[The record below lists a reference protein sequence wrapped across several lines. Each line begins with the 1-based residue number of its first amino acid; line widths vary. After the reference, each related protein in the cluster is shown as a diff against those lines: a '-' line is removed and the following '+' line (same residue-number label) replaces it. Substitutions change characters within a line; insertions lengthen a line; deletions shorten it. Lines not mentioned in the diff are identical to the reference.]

1 MSTLG
6 EDLKSKEFFDDAS
19 TSAPT
24 PMERSTTNSLHS
36 SKEDLEKVELEGKM
50 DGEALAKVESSM
62 YPGPFKLIP
71 IFIAIIL
78 SIFLVALDMTSK
90 SSSSAKINS
99 ID

>member
-6 EDLKSKEFFDDAS
+6 EDLKAKEDFEDSS
-19 TSAPT
+19 TAAPT

-36 SKEDLEKVELEGKM
+36 SKEDFEK
-50 DGEALAKVESSM
+50 DGAALAQVESSM
-62 YPGPFKLIP
+62 YPGPGKLVP

-90 SSSSAKINS
+90 
-99 ID
+99 